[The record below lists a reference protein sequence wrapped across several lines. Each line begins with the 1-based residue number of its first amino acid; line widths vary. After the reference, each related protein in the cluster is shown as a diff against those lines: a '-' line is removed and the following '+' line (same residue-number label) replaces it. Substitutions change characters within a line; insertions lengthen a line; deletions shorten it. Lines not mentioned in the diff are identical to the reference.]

1 MLLSLTN
8 AFEKTREELYNRAK
22 STTSL
27 TSSEILYQSQ
37 QLDYFITLFQNKNFS
52 DFVVTYRVEESK
64 LFIEIK
70 GQLDII
76 TSDELKSFIT
86 LNKEKWGDIKEFY
99 IDLSHLNFFDTTG
112 IQSIVSLITDAKS
125 DGISIKS
132 IITNQTAYEIFNMIG
147 ISSALK
153 KLNCGTLVA
162 V

>member
-1 MLLSLTN
+1 MLLSLTS
-8 AFEKTREELYNRAK
+8 AFEKTKEELFNKAK
-22 STTSL
+22 SSTSL
-27 TSSEILYQSQ
+27 TSSEILHQSQ

-52 DFVVTYRVEESK
+52 DFVVSYRVEESK

-76 TSDELKSFIT
+76 TSDELKSFVKV
-86 LNKEKWGDIKEFY
+86 NKEKWRDIKEFY

-112 IQSIVSLITDAKS
+112 VESIVSLITEAKS
-125 DGISIKS
+125 HGILIKS
-132 IITNQTAYEIFNMIG
+132 IITNQTAYEIFNIIG

-153 KLNCGTLVA
+153 KLNCGTFVA